1 MTKPD
6 LIEETTIRSE
16 RNVLLLRFLIGTFGF
31 LGLVFLAGVFAGYL
45 SVVIKRGAPDLVDV
59 VILGC
64 VVGLFGLVAYGMW
77 RFWPS
82 ASGEPV
88 AKSTRKAT
96 RIVYAMGGLGIVMGL
111 AFAVGEDSSSV
122 SLFSNGPIGN
132 VTAIMAIIGWALLSP
147 AMSWVWWRTVDEH
160 EKATYAEATV
170 ISAHIYFIGAPTWWI
185 ATRAGW
191 VPAQDPMI
199 VWLIVLTVLTVV
211 WLYRRYF

>member
-6 LIEETTIRSE
+6 LFELTEAKSGG
-16 RNVLLLRFLIGTFGF
+16 NVLLRRALIGT
-31 LGLVFLAGVFAGYL
+31 LGAIVLVFLAGVFAGYL
-45 SVVIKRGAPDLVDV
+45 SVVIKHGGPSLIDV
-59 VILGC
+59 VILGG
-64 VVGLFGLVAYGMW
+64 VVGLFALGAYGAW
-77 RFWPS
+77 RFWPG

-96 RIVYAMGGLGIVMGL
+96 NILYAMCGLGAVLGL
-111 AFAVGEDSSSV
+111 AFAVGESDTSM

-132 VTAIMAIIGWALLSP
+132 VTAIMAIIGWALVAPVLT
-147 AMSWVWWRTVDEH
+147 WLWWRTVDEH
-160 EKATYAEATV
+160 EAATYAEASV
-170 ISAHIYFIGAPTWWI
+170 ISVHFYMIGAPTWWI

-191 VPAQDPMI
+191 LPAQDPMI